1 MASFNFHAFSRY
13 WHSQWFVSFVLITQY
28 DIHTFVATTRPPR
41 RKLSTLT
48 NSSSKH
54 PAVRSVQVTQ
64 FASYICQWYL
74 SPFYF
79 QQSLRLRKGR
89 RIVVGDSQC
98 EAMVGKTHLLESTA
112 HEVPLPLFGL
122 GYDRACTFRGAPLPR
137 SGASMSSRVHIRE
150 VSPP

>member
-48 NSSSKH
+48 NSSSKP

-64 FASYICQWYL
+64 FASYICQWCL

-79 QQSLRLRKGR
+79 FLQHHSHPILQQSLRLRKGR

-137 SGASMSSRVHIRE
+137 VGQA
-150 VSPP
+150 